1 VDLQYE
7 GNAAV
12 NRESFGNE
20 LDVNVGVLEVGGDA
34 FLQEEDLMHGVN
46 PARDDV

>member
-1 VDLQYE
+1 VDLQHE
-7 GNAAV
+7 GIAAV

-20 LDVNVGVLEVGGDA
+20 LDVNVGVLGVGGGA
-34 FLQEEDLMHGVN
+34 FLQEDLMHGVN